1 MEQCPTLEQLRLW
14 TAGRLSQAD
23 RAVIEAHVS
32 RCTEI
37 CQPLLDSLSPFDSD
51 PQAAASHGGWLNE
64 PTAPLGRDDATPPLD
79 APTLAGPARA
89 QRFGRFEI
97 VELLGK
103 GTFGAVYRAR
113 DPQLGRLVALKIP
126 RKGLLQSPEER
137 ERFLREAR
145 AAATLHHPNICPIH
159 DAGELDGRQYIV
171 MALIDGQPL
180 AKIID
185 RGRPLAERSAATT
198 VRKLAL
204 ALDEAHRKGIVHRD
218 IKPGNIMIDRRGQ
231 PVVMDFGL
239 ARRYDANEATLT
251 ESGALVGTPAYM
263 APEQALSRLD
273 EIGPATDVY
282 ALGVVLYEMLTA
294 RRPFEGDKAAV
305 LGQIAHADPRPP
317 SALRA
322 GLDPRLNAICMK
334 AIAKQASARYASMRE
349 FAEALREYLKAADA
363 SQSGN
368 LPALDAP
375 EFANLV
381 SGLNTQLATIAKRQ
395 RVPWWKWT
403 AAAAAVVVVVLLGWL
418 LVPRGP
424 LVVTNIGVDPRLLAD
439 ASLSFFLDDREITAR
454 QAREP
459 MDLAPGD
466 HELKVQRAETLIKHY
481 RFHVSPPPDSA
492 ETAAALAGQA
502 VELREVKEIVVVKPP
517 PPAAHWDF
525 DDAPAGTVVEVQ
537 NVDVQNVDAKH
548 ADANRA
554 PPAAL
559 QPGGVRSQPGV
570 CGQAASFS
578 GSGDAIVVPDD
589 PRLHAKGAV
598 TVAAWVHPKSDRAGR
613 IAGKWST
620 KGSYVLSWVD
630 GVYSFRVAFPV
641 GGPTG
646 TAVGVQSLGAT
657 GEWSHVAGV
666 YDGKRLSLFID
677 GQLAASQELVRS
689 ELLRRTGQFAK
700 TGAIPPAL
708 QDSRQPFELGGD
720 GFQGLLDE
728 VQVWDAALSPEQLAA
743 LFGSYDPPTPPSDLA
758 PAGDVDRRIAEWVI
772 SRGGSVL
779 IPHPGLPHS
788 SHRSVFDLPSEPFT
802 LFSVCLFDELSP
814 TDEDLMRLDELP
826 NLKSLWIRNVS
837 NGAAGLLT
845 EEGIL
850 RFFRE
855 HPFLEHVSLYGGEGL
870 EPTDAILAALCRSM
884 ALSHLDIRQSTI
896 TDASA
901 GDLEK
906 LADQLLALELIGAQ
920 NLTDVSLAHI
930 AVLRRLTQLNLSGT
944 RVTNA
949 GVCRLPQLLNLRAL
963 NLWGTTTGDPLL
975 AQLADSNS
983 LRLLGMPYTKISD
996 AGLEHLVGIETLESL
1011 YVSGTAISDAGV
1023 RHLKRMTAL
1032 RELDV
1037 AETKM
1042 TRAGIDELRA
1052 ALPMCKI
1059 ASDFG
1064 VFEPGA
1070 GQP

>member
-1 MEQCPTLEQLRLW
+1 
-14 TAGRLSQAD
+14 
-23 RAVIEAHVS
+23 
-32 RCTEI
+32 
-37 CQPLLDSLSPFDSD
+37 
-51 PQAAASHGGWLNE
+51 
-64 PTAPLGRDDATPPLD
+64 
-79 APTLAGPARA
+79 
-89 QRFGRFEI
+89 EI

-103 GTFGAVYRAR
+103 GAFGAVYRAR
-113 DPQLGRLVALKIP
+113 DPQLGRVVALKIP
-126 RKGLLQSPEER
+126 RKGLLQNREER

-145 AAATLHHPNICPIH
+145 AAATLHHPNICPVH

-218 IKPGNIMIDRRGQ
+218 IKPSNIMIDRRGQ

-282 ALGVVLYEMLTA
+282 GLGVVLYEMLTA

-305 LGQIAHADPRPP
+305 LGQIAEVEPRPP

-322 GLDPRLNAICMK
+322 GLDPRLDAICLK
-334 AIAKQASARYASMRE
+334 AIAKKTSARYGSMRE

-363 SQSGN
+363 SQAGN
-368 LPALDAP
+368 LLALDAP
-375 EFANLV
+375 EFAGLV

-395 RVPWWKWT
+395 RTPWWKWT
-403 AAAAAVVVVVLLGWL
+403 AAAAAVALLVLLGWL

-424 LVVTNIGVDPRLLAD
+424 LVVTNIGIDPRLLAD

-481 RFHVSPPPDSA
+481 RFHVSPPNSL
-492 ETAAALAGQA
+492 EMAGTPNA
-502 VELREVKEIVVVKPP
+502 GDVELREVKEIVVVKAP

-525 DDAPAGTVVEVQ
+525 DDKSDGAIIDVKNAGAANAPAAAQKPG
-537 NVDVQNVDAKH
+537 D
-548 ADANRA
+548 NRS
-554 PPAAL
+554 

-570 CGQAASFS
+570 RGQAASFS
-578 GSGDAIVVPDD
+578 GSGDAIAVPDD
-589 PRLHAKGAV
+589 PRLHASAAV

-613 IAGKWST
+613 IAGRWSA

-646 TAVGVQSLGAT
+646 TAVGIQSLGAT

-666 YDGKRLSLFID
+666 YDGKRLGLYVD
-677 GQLAASQELVRS
+677 GQLVASQELARS
-689 ELLRRTGQFAK
+689 ELLRRTREFAK
-700 TGAIPPAL
+700 TGGIPTAL
-708 QDSRQPFELGGD
+708 QDSGQPFELGGD

-728 VQVWDAALSPEQLAA
+728 VQVWDAALSPDQLAA
-743 LFGSYDPPTPPSDLA
+743 LFESYDPPPP
-758 PAGDVDRRIAEWVI
+758 PAEVAAVGNADRRIAEWVI
-772 SRGGSVL
+772 SRGGSVV
-779 IPHPGLPHS
+779 IPHPGMPHTD
-788 SHRSVFDLPSEPFT
+788 HRSVDDLPSEPFA
-802 LFSVCLFDELSP
+802 LYSVCLFDELSP
-814 TDEDLMRLDELP
+814 TDEDLARLDEVP
-826 NLKSLWIRNVS
+826 DLKSICIRNVS

-855 HPFLEHVSLYGGEGL
+855 HPFLEQVALFGGEGL
-870 EPTDAILAALCRSM
+870 EPTDAILATLCQSTT
-884 ALSHLDIRQSTI
+884 LTYLDVRRSTI
-896 TDASA
+896 TDADAS
-901 GDLEK
+901 DLEK
-906 LADQLLALELIGAQ
+906 LADQLLALNLVNAP

-930 AVLRRLTQLNLSGT
+930 AVLRGLTELNLSGT
-944 RVTNA
+944 HVTEA
-949 GVCRLPQLLNLRAL
+949 GVCRLPQLLNLRLL
-963 NLWGTTTGDPLL
+963 NLWGTATGDQLL
-975 AQLADSNS
+975 ARLLDSNS
-983 LRLLGMPYTKISD
+983 LRQLGMAYTEISD
-996 AGLEHLVGIETLESL
+996 AGLEHLVGIDSL
-1011 YVSGTAISDAGV
+1011 RELNLLGTAISDAGV
-1023 RHLKRMTAL
+1023 RHLKRITGL
-1032 RELDV
+1032 TSLDV
-1037 AETKM
+1037 THTKI
-1042 TRAGIDELRA
+1042 TREGVDELRA
-1052 ALPMCKI
+1052 ALPRCKI
-1059 ASDFG
+1059 FSDFG
-1064 VFEPGA
+1064 VFEPNA
-1070 GQP
+1070 GRP